1 MFKCTKEFGGI
12 ETTTILVEFAFSLQV
27 VKKLATVD

>member
-1 MFKCTKEFGGI
+1 MLECTKEFGSI

-27 VKKLATVD
+27 VEKFATVD

>member
-1 MFKCTKEFGGI
+1 MLKRTKEFGGI

-27 VKKLATVD
+27 VEKLATID